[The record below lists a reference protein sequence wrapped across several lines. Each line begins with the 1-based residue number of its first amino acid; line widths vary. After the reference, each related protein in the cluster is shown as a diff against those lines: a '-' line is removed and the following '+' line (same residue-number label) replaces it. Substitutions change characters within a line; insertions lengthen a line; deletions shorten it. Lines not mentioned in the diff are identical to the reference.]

1 MQTQINP
8 FLHLQFSSDTILYPV
23 FFGGL
28 TDEFALLPRAGTLTA
43 KPPG

>member
-8 FLHLQFSSDTILYPV
+8 FLNLQFISDTILYPV
-23 FFGGL
+23 FFGVL
-28 TDEFALLPRAGTLTA
+28 TDEFAVLSSAGALTA